1 MKGYLVKRQKGDVMN
16 TFVNALNTATNY
28 KTTENGALAHKST
41 NSAVYDMFALGGAYR
56 SRSEDDIR
64 LMFEKAYNE
73 DSTLALKCLFYIGD
87 CRGGQGERRF
97 FRVAFNWFCQTDP
110 VHAGMLIEQI
120 PEYRRWDDVLY
131 ATEGTKVF
139 STALHIIRHQLALDV
154 DCRTPSLLAK
164 WLPSENASSAK
175 TKAMANKVRKFL
187 GFSHKQYRKTLSLL
201 RTRIN
206 VLEKLM
212 SSNQWDKI
220 EFDKI
225 PSKAGLIYKNAF
237 ARRDIIAKKYEA
249 FAKDETTKVNAA
261 TLYPYEVVHKAR
273 EGMNYSSYGRNAGF
287 FGSDTDRAMIN
298 KYWENLPDYL
308 NGINASMLC
317 MIDTSGSMTCS
328 YGNSSVAPIDVAISL
343 GLYTAERMS
352 GPFANQYISFASRPQ
367 LIKTDGID
375 FVDKVRRIYQ
385 TNLVD
390 NTNLTAAFEL
400 LLNVA
405 TQPGVKPAD
414 IPSTIVVISDMEI
427 DCSIR
432 RDWRNNTPITTLV
445 DTEMEAER
453 KRWAARGVKMPRLV
467 YWNVNAR
474 NDTILDA
481 SPNVSYVSGCS
492 PVIYEAILSG
502 KTGFDLMLAKLNSK
516 RYEAIH

>member
-1 MKGYLVKRQKGDVMN
+1 MKGYLVKRQKGDIMN

-28 KTTENGALAHKST
+28 KTTTNGALAHKST

-73 DSTLALKCLFYIGD
+73 DSSLALKCLFYIGD

-97 FRVAFNWFCQTDP
+97 FRVAFNWFCQTAP
-110 VHAGMLIEQI
+110 VHAGRLVEQI
-120 PEYRRWDDVLY
+120 PEYRRWDDILY

-139 STALHIIRHQLALDV
+139 STALEIIRHQLALDV
-154 DCRTPSLLAK
+154 NCKTPSLLAK
-164 WLPSENASSAK
+164 WLPSENTSSAK

-201 RTRIN
+201 RARIN

-212 SSNQWDKI
+212 SANRWSEI

-261 TLYPYEVVHKAR
+261 TLYPYEVVRKVR
-273 EGMNYSSYGRNAGF
+273 ERLNYSYYSQNAGF
-287 FGSDTDRAMIN
+287 VGSDTDRAMIN

-308 NGINASMLC
+308 NGANANMLC
-317 MIDTSGSMTCS
+317 MIDTSGSMTSS
-328 YGNSSVAPIDVAISL
+328 YSKSSVAPIDVAISL

-367 LIKTDGID
+367 LIKTDGVD

-390 NTNLTAAFEL
+390 NTNLTAAFDL

-405 TQPGVKPAD
+405 TQPGVKPED
-414 IPSTIVVISDMEI
+414 IPSTIVIISDMEI
-427 DCSIR
+427 DCAIR
-432 RDWRNNTPITTLV
+432 RDWRNHTPVTTLV

-453 KRWAARGVKMPRLV
+453 LTWATRGVKMPRLV

-481 SPNVSYVSGCS
+481 GPNVSYVSGCS

-502 KTGFDLMLAKLNSK
+502 KTGFDLMLQKLNSK
-516 RYEAIH
+516 RYEVIA